1 MSGSRASPS
10 ERPVTGLL
18 FVDKSAG
25 ITSHDVVGVTRRAAR
40 TRRVGHAGTLDPFAT
55 GLLVIAVGSC
65 TRLLPYLSGEPKVY
79 EATIRFGVATDT
91 DDRTGSVVHTE
102 AVPNLEASR
111 LADALA
117 SLTGAIMQVPPSYSA
132 KHVDGQRAYTL
143 ARRGRDVSL
152 APVAVMVHSWD
163 VLASEG
169 ADLAVRI
176 TCGGGTYVR
185 ALARDLG
192 RALGTVAH
200 CATLRR
206 MASGGAHVD
215 AAVSMDALRPGAI
228 AEGAVALVSPLALLA
243 GMAHEP
249 LDETALSA
257 LSHGRAVPAT
267 RPGERAALLHEGVVV
282 GIGDRVRDERG
293 DRWQPRL
300 VLTGNAA

>member
-25 ITSHDVVGVTRRAAR
+25 ITSHDVVSVTRRAAR

-55 GLLVIAVGSC
+55 GLLVVAVGSC
-65 TRLLPYLSGEPKVY
+65 TRLLPYLAGEPKVY
-79 EATIRFGVATDT
+79 DATIRFGVATDT
-91 DDRTGSVVHTE
+91 DDCTGRVIHTE
-102 AVPNLEASR
+102 AVPSLDRPRVTA
-111 LADALA
+111 AIAG
-117 SLTGAIMQVPPSYSA
+117 LTGAVMQVPPSYSA
-132 KHVDGQRAYTL
+132 KHVDGHRAYDL
-143 ARRGRDVSL
+143 ARRGRDVPL
-152 APVAVMVHSWD
+152 PPVSVVVHAWEVRVMD
-163 VLASEG
+163 G
-169 ADLAVRI
+169 AHLEVRI

-200 CATLRR
+200 CAALRR
-206 MASGGAHVD
+206 IASGAAQVD
-215 AAVSMDALRPGAI
+215 AAVPMSALSPGAI
-228 AEGAVALVSPLALLA
+228 AEGAVALISPLALLTS
-243 GMAHEP
+243 MAHEP
-249 LDETALSA
+249 LDATALAA

-267 RPGERAALLHEGVVV
+267 RPGERAALLHEGVIV

>member
-1 MSGSRASPS
+1 
-10 ERPVTGLL
+10 VTGLL

-25 ITSHDVVGVTRRAAR
+25 ITSHDVVSVTRRAAR

-55 GLLVIAVGSC
+55 GLLVVAVGSC
-65 TRLLPYLSGEPKVY
+65 TRLLPYLAGEPKVY

-91 DDRTGSVVHTE
+91 DDRTGRVIHTE
-102 AVPNLEASR
+102 AVPAIDQSR
-111 LADALA
+111 LTDALA
-117 SLTGAIMQVPPSYSA
+117 GLTGAIMQVPPSYSA
-132 KHVDGQRAYTL
+132 KHVDGQRAYDL
-143 ARRGRDVSL
+143 ARRGRDVPL
-152 APVAVMVHSWD
+152 APVSVVVHTWE
-163 VLASEG
+163 VLAMDG

-200 CATLRR
+200 CAALRR
-206 MASGGAHVD
+206 IASG
-215 AAVSMDALRPGAI
+215 AATVERAVPMDALRPGAI
-228 AEGAVALVSPLALLA
+228 ADGTVALISPLALLTS
-243 GMAHEP
+243 MAHET
-249 LDETALSA
+249 LDATALTA

-267 RPGERAALLHEGVVV
+267 RPGERAALLHEGVIV
-282 GIGDRVRDERG
+282 GIGDRVHDERG

>member
-1 MSGSRASPS
+1 
-10 ERPVTGLL
+10 LL

-25 ITSHDVVGVTRRAAR
+25 ITSHDVVSVARRAAR

-55 GLLVIAVGSC
+55 GLLVVAIGTC
-65 TRLLPYLSGEPKVY
+65 TRLLPYLLGEPKVY
-79 EATIRFGVATDT
+79 EARIRFGTATDT
-91 DDRTGSVVHTE
+91 DDSTGSVVET
-102 AVPNLEASR
+102 ADPPDLEASR
-111 LADALA
+111 LREALA
-117 SLTGAIMQVPPSYSA
+117 GLTGAITQVPPSYSA

-152 APVAVMVHSWD
+152 PAVPVAVHSWE
-163 VLASEG
+163 VLASVG
-169 ADLAVRI
+169 ADLDVRI

-200 CATLRR
+200 CAALRR
-206 MASGGAHVD
+206 IASGAAHVD
-215 AAVSMDALRPGAI
+215 AAVSMDALRPGAV
-228 AEGAVALVSPLALLA
+228 AEGTITLVSPLTLLTT
-243 GMAHEP
+243 MAHEP
-249 LDETALSA
+249 LDATALAA

-267 RPGERAALLHEGVVV
+267 RPGERAALLHDGVVV

-300 VLTGNAA
+300 VLTGHAA